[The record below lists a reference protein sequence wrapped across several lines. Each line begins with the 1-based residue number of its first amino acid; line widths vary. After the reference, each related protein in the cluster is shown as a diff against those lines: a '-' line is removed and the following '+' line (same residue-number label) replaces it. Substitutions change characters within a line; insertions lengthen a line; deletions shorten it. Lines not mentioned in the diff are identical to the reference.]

1 MGCVLYSNPPLQEK
15 GVSSL
20 FTVKTK
26 QCTCYLEEDGVLQGE
41 AARLLLGRMQLL
53 EQTDELFIRDRCWQY
68 GDMLVS
74 PFSLHLGF
82 PSSFL
87 PSWHPPGTRSLIF
100 SPPFCLILMM
110 IERKE
115 QS

>member
-53 EQTDELFIRDRCWQY
+53 EQTDELFIEHRCWQLR
-68 GDMLVS
+68 DMLGY
-74 PFSLHLGF
+74 PFSLH
-82 PSSFL
+82 PHWASSLL
-87 PSWHPPGTRSLIF
+87 PSWHPPGMDILKLPLPFVRSW
-100 SPPFCLILMM
+100 
-110 IERKE
+110 R
-115 QS
+115 